1 MKILMGTNRVYIK
14 VLAVLILIGGISSS
28 WSMPVIEKEDSS
40 AGRVDSV
47 RVEKSSVGGR
57 IWRVTPYHTTLGA
70 HVHVSLVDS
79 HGKIIAQGMDR
90 LPVMLPKDDS
100 TRKYSSYKVTFNE
113 EISRSHVIRVKYL
126 PYSHSQCESHGS

>member
-1 MKILMGTNRVYIK
+1 MKNLMSTNRGFIK
-14 VLAVLILIGGISSS
+14 ALVALVLIGGISSS
-28 WSMPVIEKEDSS
+28 WSMPIIEKEDSS

-47 RVEKSSVGGR
+47 RVEKSSVEGR

-79 HGKIIAQGMDR
+79 KGKIIAQGMDR

-113 EISRSHVIRVKYL
+113 EISRSHVIRVKYV
-126 PYSHSQCESHGS
+126 PFSHSQCESHKS

>member
-1 MKILMGTNRVYIK
+1 MKNLMSTNRGFIT
-14 VLAVLILIGGISSS
+14 VLATLILIGSVSSS
-28 WSMPVIEKEDSS
+28 WSRPVIEKEDSS

-47 RVEKSSVGGR
+47 RIEKSSVEGR

-79 HGKIIAQGMDR
+79 NGKITAQGMDR

-100 TRKYSSYKVTFNE
+100 THKYSSYKVTFNE
-113 EISRSHVIRVKYL
+113 EISQSHVIRVKYV
-126 PYSHSQCESHGS
+126 PCSHSQCESHGS